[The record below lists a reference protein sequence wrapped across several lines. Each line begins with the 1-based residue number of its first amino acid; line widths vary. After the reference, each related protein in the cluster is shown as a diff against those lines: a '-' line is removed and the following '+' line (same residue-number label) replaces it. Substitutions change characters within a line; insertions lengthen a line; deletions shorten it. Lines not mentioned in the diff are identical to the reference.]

1 MIFELVYRDSRVT
14 QKADMHQQQI
24 LINQSQDHHPIL
36 TIVDNIS
43 IMTTTFPNL
52 NKNNNSGNISLLLV
66 HRVRDQQ
73 IIQMNPMKEEEEKID
88 RR

>member
-43 IMTTTFPNL
+43 IMTTTIPNL

>member
-1 MIFELVYRDSRVT
+1 MIFDLAYRDSRVIL
-14 QKADMHQQQI
+14 KADMHQQQI

-43 IMTTTFPNL
+43 IMTTTIPNL

>member
-36 TIVDNIS
+36 TIVDLIS
-43 IMTTTFPNL
+43 IMTTTIPNL